1 MSIGLRLDQGL
12 QRRYDP
18 IRVLGEDTGTTAVL
32 AVEHERARE
41 VVIRII
47 EPHLMSAEACAR
59 LQRDAEIQRTFACLS
74 SAPMLE
80 VTYDSD
86 RLCLV
91 APYAPGVSLRTRLA
105 SGPLGLPETMT
116 VLRSLLDSLVET
128 HEHAMIHGSVT
139 PSNVVVNDGPQV
151 QGATL
156 IGFGHARSLPV
167 TNPPSEQYLDG
178 ARYMSPEQT
187 GVIAREVDRRSD
199 LYSLGIVLFECL
211 TGFPPFR
218 ATDVGELLRQH
229 LSSRPPPLRSL
240 GLSVPRSLDEMIQR
254 LLQKDP
260 DDRYQT
266 ARAVLADLNL
276 LSAALHGDIAD
287 PKIVVG
293 AHDLRHTLTE
303 PTLVGRDAELDLL
316 TQELFEARHGNGR
329 LVVVAAESGGGKT
342 RLLEEFCLQAASEGV
357 WVLRGNGVDRVAS
370 QPLQVLAGVAT
381 EVVLAARDSPRIA
394 TELRQGLG
402 DHALPICRM
411 LPELGEVL
419 GVSATHTAAT
429 YETDSQ
435 ALGIEGLVTLLDS
448 LGTADRPAAIVLDD
462 CQWIDEMSVRVLSAW
477 AQDNERPN
485 RMNVLVVIAVRE
497 ENLTELH
504 PLQNLGAV
512 SRLSLQP
519 LHDDQIRHVVESMAG
534 PVPAQAMAEVIGL
547 SAGSPFMVIAVLR
560 GLVESGALVPGDDGW
575 HSEPSPEGTQA
586 SRRAAEFLSGRLELL
601 TPASQHLLGCGAV
614 LGREFDLPLA
624 ALLAG
629 QSEAEATAAV
639 MQAEQ
644 RHVVWRGENLRY
656 AFVHDRLREAFLN
669 RLGAEELARLHR
681 RAAEEIEAADPSRA
695 FELSYHF
702 DAGGFPERALPY
714 AISSA
719 EAARAR
725 DDLELAERHYRI
737 AERGAPVGD
746 RTTRQNLA
754 VSLGQVLMLR
764 GNYEEA
770 RERLE
775 AALALA
781 RAIDDPVQ
789 SARVQ
794 GALGELAFKQDD
806 IEEATRWIEQ
816 ALGMLGESTPKRRG
830 LLIARVA
837 WNLGIRLV
845 GAVVLA
851 RWRGRQNDKARL
863 AAHLYARLL
872 YVWYFSERG
881 SLFTLWVL
889 LRQVTTAER
898 CPPGRERAHAYG
910 LYGGV
915 IASTCPPM
923 WRRAMRY
930 VDRAT
935 EMHHQRRDQWGE
947 GHAESMRALV
957 LCAAGRFAE
966 GEKAAGDAMSSLRR
980 SGDPWELYWAAMHKA
995 ACLYRLGNLTAAIE
1009 TARSTHQAAVAMGDR
1024 QAEATTLEIWAKA
1037 CGGQLDDEPIEAAL
1051 CKSGADIQTRIALL
1065 QAKAVC
1071 LRARGRLGEAIEA
1084 VEDAVSLTRKSRAMN
1099 MYLVSALPLLA
1110 TLYREAVEQGSQLGR
1125 TRRRNLRRA
1134 RKASRRAVRYAV
1146 IHRNERAHALRE
1158 AALIAALGGRGRAAR
1173 YLFGASEAAAQKRG
1187 ARAELAETLC
1197 QRSRVG
1203 FDMGWAEAPDD
1214 LARGNAIR
1222 DELNPAAALDPNTV
1236 TLGLAQ
1242 RFEALLAAGGPL
1254 VSAGSL
1260 DEIALAVEEAVR
1272 VLLRPEHY
1280 AVIGFGGRT
1289 VNFTQIGAPDWD
1301 VGQVLVRRAFESRRP
1316 VVLTETPADEDAG
1329 ETTQL
1334 AEPRSALCAPI
1345 IVDDEVLGYLVA
1357 SHSRVAGVFGD
1368 EEIRLAQFIAHLAGA
1383 ALEREHLRETSRAR
1397 VVAAQE
1403 AERARVAR
1411 DLHDEIGQGITS
1423 VLLGIHRV
1431 HTALFTEALDR
1442 RELLDQTEETQ
1453 SITAEV
1459 LERVQRLAFELRPTV
1474 LDDLGLI
1481 AALRRLVDDVA
1492 ARHDLAVDFALSH
1505 LAEGDRL
1512 PPDVETTVYRI
1523 AQEALT
1529 NVARHAG
1536 VSTCSV
1542 VLARIHDRVR
1552 LVITDSGVGFDAA
1565 TAAAGSLGLTGMAER
1580 AALVSGT
1587 VRITSSPGTGTVIVM
1602 EAPVD

>member
-1 MSIGLRLDQGL
+1 MRL
-12 QRRYDP
+12 
-18 IRVLGEDTGTTAVL
+18 E
-32 AVEHERARE
+32 
-41 VVIRII
+41 
-47 EPHLMSAEACAR
+47 
-59 LQRDAEIQRTFACLS
+59 
-74 SAPMLE
+74 
-80 VTYDSD
+80 
-86 RLCLV
+86 
-91 APYAPGVSLRTRLA
+91 
-105 SGPLGLPETMT
+105 SGPLGLPETMI
-116 VLRSLLDSLVET
+116 VLRSLLESLVET
-128 HEHAMIHGSVT
+128 HDHTMVHGSVT
-139 PSNVVVNDGPQV
+139 PSNVIVNDGPHV
-151 QGATL
+151 QDATL
-156 IGFGHARSLPV
+156 VGFGHARSLPV
-167 TNPPSEQYLDG
+167 TNPPSEKYLDG

-199 LYSLGIVLFECL
+199 LYSLGIVVFECL

-240 GLSVPRSLDEMIQR
+240 GLSVPRSLDDMIQR

-276 LSAALHGDIAD
+276 LSAAIQGDIAN

-303 PTLVGRDAELDLL
+303 PALVGRDAELDLL
-316 TQELFEARHGNGR
+316 TQELFEARYGNGR
-329 LVVVAAESGGGKT
+329 LVVVTAESGGGKT
-342 RLLEEFCLQAASEGV
+342 RLLDEFCLQAASEGV

-370 QPLQVLAGVAT
+370 QPLQVLAGVAR
-381 EVVLAARDSPRIA
+381 EVVLAARDAPRIA
-394 TELRQGLG
+394 TEIRHGLG

-419 GVSATHTAAT
+419 GVDATHTAT

-435 ALGIEGLVTLLDS
+435 ALGIEGLVALLDS

-477 AQDNERPN
+477 AQDDERPN
-485 RMNVLVVIAVRE
+485 RMNVLVVIAARE
-497 ENLTELH
+497 ENLTEHH

-512 SRLSLQP
+512 TRLTLEP
-519 LHDDQIRHVVESMAG
+519 LRDDQIRHVVESMAG
-534 PVPAQAMAEVIGL
+534 PVPAATMAEVISL

-560 GLVESGALVPGDDGW
+560 GLVESGALMPGEDGW
-575 HSEPSPEGTQA
+575 HSEPSPEVTQA
-586 SRRAAEFLSGRLELL
+586 SRHAAEFLSGRLELL
-601 TPASQHLLGCGAV
+601 TPQSQHLLASGAV

-629 QSEAEATAAV
+629 QTGAEATAAV
-639 MQAEQ
+639 LQAEQ

-656 AFVHDRLREAFLN
+656 AFVHDRLREAFLGA
-669 RLGAEELARLHR
+669 LGAEELARLHR

-702 DAGGFPERALPY
+702 DAGGLPERALPY
-714 AISSA
+714 AIASA
-719 EAARAR
+719 EAARSR

-746 RTTRQNLA
+746 RTTRQNVT

-781 RAIDDPVQ
+781 KAIDDPIQ

-794 GALGELAFKQDD
+794 GELGELAFKQDD
-806 IEEATRWIEQ
+806 IEDATRWIEQ

-830 LLIARVA
+830 LLIGRVA

-845 GAVVLA
+845 CGFVLA
-851 RWRGRQNDKARL
+851 RWRGRQNEKARL

-935 EMHHQRRDQWGE
+935 DMHEQRRDQWGE
-947 GHAESMRALV
+947 GHALSMRGLV

-1037 CGGQLDDEPIEAAL
+1037 CGGQLDGEPIEAAL
-1051 CKSGADIQTRIALL
+1051 RKSGADIQTRIALL
-1065 QAKAVC
+1065 QAKAVF
-1071 LRARGRLGEAIEA
+1071 LRARGRLGEAIESA
-1084 VEDAVSLTRKSRAMN
+1084 EDAVSLTRKSRAMN

-1110 TLYREAVEQGSQLGR
+1110 TFYREAVEQGSQLGR
-1125 TRRRNLRRA
+1125 TRGHNLRRA

-1146 IHRNERAHALRE
+1146 IYRNERAHALRE
-1158 AALIAALGGRGRAAR
+1158 AAMIAALGGRRRAAR
-1173 YLFGASEAAAQKRG
+1173 RLFRASEAAAEKQG
-1187 ARAELAETLC
+1187 ARAELAETLL
-1197 QRSRVG
+1197 QRSTVG
-1203 FDMGWAEAPDD
+1203 FDMGWPEASDD

-1280 AVIGFGGRT
+1280 AVIGFGGRA

-1316 VVLTETPADEDAG
+1316 VVLTETPADHDAG
-1329 ETTQL
+1329 EPTQI

-1368 EEIRLAQFIAHLAGA
+1368 EEMRLAQFIAHLAGA

-1453 SITAEV
+1453 AITAEV

-1505 LAEGDRL
+1505 LAEADRL
-1512 PPDVETTVYRI
+1512 PPDLETTVYRV

-1536 VSTCSV
+1536 VSTCSI
-1542 VLARIHDRVR
+1542 VLARVHDRVR
-1552 LVITDSGVGFDAA
+1552 LVITDSGIGFDAD